1 MRPLYELL
9 HWLDRYTPGQK
20 NNPVPNNTHIRE
32 FYKLNT
38 AAQQAVNRVEN
49 VFDQQKQFIGNASHE
64 LQTPLAVL
72 GTRIEWLIDQT
83 QLNEIQTEELL
94 KMQRSLSHITRLNK
108 TLLLL
113 TKIENGQFPENSTI
127 DLRAIIQ
134 EQTDLYNEIYAS
146 RNLSCCVNISGEFTV
161 KMNESLASTL
171 INNLLKNAFI
181 HSEAGSK
188 IVIRCKT
195 KR

>member
-1 MRPLYELL
+1 M
-9 HWLDRYTPGQK
+9 
-20 NNPVPNNTHIRE
+20 
-32 FYKLNT
+32 
-38 AAQQAVNRVEN
+38 
-49 VFDQQKQFIGNASHE
+49 
-64 LQTPLAVL
+64 L
-72 GTRIEWLIDQT
+72 GTRIEWLLDQT
-83 QLNEIQTEELL
+83 QPSERQTEELL
-94 KMQRSLSHITRLNK
+94 KMQRSLSHIIRLNK

-127 DLRAIIQ
+127 DLRAVVQ

-146 RNLSCCVNISGEFTV
+146 RNLSCHVNISGEFTV

-188 IVIRCKT
+188 IIISMQDQTLTISNDGT
-195 KR
+195 KQLDATQIFNRFYQGEKKEGSTGLGLALVKAVCRYYHLNLEYRFNKDRHYFSVTWP